1 MARKMKKKLIGILTI
16 LLSFSSLAET
26 NAGSGQKWYG
36 PFTIDKVARYWD
48 GGHKMSVHVNETPE
62 TPCEVS
68 NSEKK
73 FTYLPDSQ
81 PTAMDLF
88 SAVATA
94 QAQNKKVMLLI
105 DKSCHNVLGLNV
117 HGVEILSN

>member
-1 MARKMKKKLIGILTI
+1 
-16 LLSFSSLAET
+16 
-26 NAGSGQKWYG
+26 
-36 PFTIDKVARYWD
+36 
-48 GGHKMSVHVNETPE
+48 
-62 TPCEVS
+62 
-68 NSEKK
+68 
-73 FTYLPDSQ
+73 
-81 PTAMDLF
+81 MDLF